1 MEDDAVV
8 LVEAGLG
15 EPSPD
20 LYTCQWEEFAND
32 PFGALDV
39 VRDGIDDSSI
49 QHNPGMEGTMHEYK
63 HGTLHSGSKHGPIVK
78 SRAQAIAIGMSQE
91 RKGK

>member
-1 MEDDAVV
+1 MIIEEGLQGGAVQSPELATCAWED
-8 LVEAGLG
+8 
-15 EPSPD
+15 
-20 LYTCQWEEFAND
+20 FAND
-32 PFGALDV
+32 PFGTLGVDEGQPGPA
-39 VRDGIDDSSI
+39 I

-78 SRAQAIAIGMSQE
+78 SRAQAIAIGMSEE